1 MSEGVIL
8 HYESCDFNQWCAKFL
23 NQVDCTPERKQSIPF
38 PYYRDSISLFQ
49 QYRDPRQDRGKWVEF
64 YTKRKIGHYNT
75 AEIKAAARSIAKVE
89 RPRMID
95 LMPDAAEALVAQPS
109 SPAAPVVPA
118 AGPAATIRQM
128 IQTTLA
134 AAQQ

>member
-1 MSEGVIL
+1 ML

-49 QYRDPRQDRGKWVEF
+49 QYSDPTRDLAKWMEF
-64 YTKRKIGHYNT
+64 YQKRKIDHYKT
-75 AEIKAAARSIAKVE
+75 MEIRSAARHIPVVR

-95 LMPDAAEALVAQPS
+95 ALPGTQGIGGDAPPTERDGDDRRHAAGESQGQ
-109 SPAAPVVPA
+109 APVPA
-118 AGPAATIRQM
+118 R
-128 IQTTLA
+128 
-134 AAQQ
+134 